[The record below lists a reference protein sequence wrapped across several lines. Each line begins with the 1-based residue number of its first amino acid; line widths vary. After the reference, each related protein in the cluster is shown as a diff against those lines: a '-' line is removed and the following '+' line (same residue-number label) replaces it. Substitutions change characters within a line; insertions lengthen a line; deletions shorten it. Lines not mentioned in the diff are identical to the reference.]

1 MPKYPADLSEVVD
14 RINDAFKTSDI
25 LAICRAIGD
34 EAQLHGVADI
44 ARTTGLEQPSI
55 YRAFGGEQFPNFS
68 TVLKVL
74 GAMGLRLKV
83 TRGQKNPLAGEEG
96 APVLGFCYGFV
107 GVVIG
112 APLAFAINITRNW
125 R

>member
-1 MPKYPADLSEVVD
+1 MSEVVD

-34 EAQLHGVADI
+34 VAQLHGVTDI
-44 ARTTGLEQPSI
+44 ARTTGLERPSI

-74 GAMGLRLKV
+74 DAMGLRLKV
-83 TRGQKNPLAGEEG
+83 TKGRKNSSKNHQGD
-96 APVLGFCYGFV
+96 
-107 GVVIG
+107 
-112 APLAFAINITRNW
+112 R
-125 R
+125 